1 MYVCMY
7 ADNPLFSNRAIVSS
21 LLRSD
26 MHEVLLMNDQL
37 K

>member
-1 MYVCMY
+1 MYVCILI
-7 ADNPLFSNRAIVSS
+7 PFSIRAIVSS